1 MPSPLSVTEVTVQ
14 PVEPLT
20 FACRDAHTASVKVLS
35 RNKSAAVV
43 PDVTVRLVVKL
54 PLKSVG
60 TEAVV
65 EPPFEVV
72 PPVPTLVTLLTF
84 HMLLLREVSKPVVKL
99 EPVPAVTVDWAAF
112 AASLDGN
119 VST

>member
-1 MPSPLSVTEVTVQ
+1 MPSVTK
-14 PVEPLT
+14 L
-20 FACRDAHTASVKVLS
+20 A
-35 RNKSAAVV
+35 
-43 PDVTVRLVVKL
+43 VKL
-54 PLKSVG
+54 PLVVSVCV
-60 TEAVV
+60 AVAV

-72 PPVPTLVTLLTF
+72 PPVPTPVTLLTF
-84 HMLLLREVSKPVVKL
+84 HMLLLRELSKPVVKL